1 MRKFL
6 EVKAET
12 FLHSSYVQNN
22 GTWYNYEQLLVLLD
36 LPRLSTRRLYL
47 DLLTM
52 YEIIHSLVYYPP
64 NIFTA
69 RIGRT
74 PNTARPYLYHCPF
87 AHTNYYK
94 HSFIPHTIN
103 TWNTLPL
110 TVVDTSFSLFKSTI
124 WDHIQGC
131 KLTLARSPERGK
143 NCNWRVKLPILHA
156 R

>member
-1 MRKFL
+1 MKIYTYSFWHSKQKHSNKRSK
-6 EVKAET
+6 
-12 FLHSSYVQNN
+12 LHSNITVTCIFVYFSKISK
-22 GTWYNYEQLLVLLD
+22 
-36 LPRLSTRRLYL
+36 STRRLYL
-47 DLLTM
+47 GLLTV
-52 YEIIHSLVYYPP
+52 YKIIHGLVYYPP

-74 PNTARPYLYHCPF
+74 PNTTRPYLYHCQF

-124 WDHIQGC
+124 WDHIY
-131 KLTLARSPERGK
+131 
-143 NCNWRVKLPILHA
+143 
-156 R
+156 

>member
-1 MRKFL
+1 MSLVRPHLEYASQVWSPHINKDITLLENVQKFAFKL
-6 EVKAET
+6 CTKQWDLV
-12 FLHSSYVQNN
+12 
-22 GTWYNYEQLLVLLD
+22 YEQLLVLLD

-52 YEIIHSLVYYPP
+52 YKIIHCLVYYPP

-94 HSFIPHTIN
+94 HSFHSCQVSWFDQDSPGFVMPV
-103 TWNTLPL
+103 L
-110 TVVDTSFSLFKSTI
+110 VLFWLREKY
-124 WDHIQGC
+124 
-131 KLTLARSPERGK
+131 
-143 NCNWRVKLPILHA
+143 
-156 R
+156 